1 MAGIFQHVRPYD
13 LFDSTTLT
21 ILDQAYDRALASI
34 ENRKNTIAV
43 REFDC
48 RSHVGS
54 GIEGRARSRSFMPAR
69 GWRNCLA
76 GLPSDRPDRWE
87 WRFWLGAYKTP
98 PYRARSGGRD
108 RRGSPA
114 PCVHIPQRCR

>member
-43 REFDC
+43 RELIAVRMLD
-48 RSHVGS
+48 
-54 GIEGRARSRSFMPAR
+54 
-69 GWRNCLA
+69 LA
-76 GLPSDRPDRWE
+76 SKGERDPDR
-87 WRFWLGAYKTP
+87 LCLLAV
-98 PYRARSGGRD
+98 GGI
-108 RRGSPA
+108 A
-114 PCVHIPQRCR
+114 